1 MPWEE
6 SVLLD
11 GHQCARLRQI
21 LLDARQAQ
29 SGTGR
34 IDPRVLDAIAQ
45 VDAVGRRWLVQ
56 MRSGRGDMAERG
68 QPVAAGHSDPGE
80 FLETKDA
87 AEILGCSIRT
97 MTRRARSGDVPARRV
112 GGVYMFM
119 LDDLY
124 RYQGERE

>member
-6 SVLLD
+6 AVVLD

-21 LLDARQAQ
+21 LLDARQSQ

-56 MRSGRGDMAERG
+56 MRGGRGDMAERG
-68 QPVAAGHSDPGE
+68 QTFADGRLTPGE
-80 FLETKDA
+80 LLETKEA

-97 MTRRARSGDVPARRV
+97 MTRRARSGALPARRL
-112 GGVYMFM
+112 GGNYMFK
-119 LDDLY
+119 LEDL
-124 RYQGERE
+124 RQFQVEHR